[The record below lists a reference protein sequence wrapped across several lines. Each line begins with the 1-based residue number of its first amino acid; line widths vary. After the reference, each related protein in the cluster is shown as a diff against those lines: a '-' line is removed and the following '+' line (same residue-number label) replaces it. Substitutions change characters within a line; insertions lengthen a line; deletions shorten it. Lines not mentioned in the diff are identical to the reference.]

1 MNTSLSGLSLRDLE
15 YAVAVARTRHFGRA
29 ADQCGVSQP
38 ALSGQ
43 VRKLEAMLG
52 VTLFERGRRGVHITG
67 QGQALLARAERVLGE
82 AHSLVEM
89 ARGSAQ
95 TLARLLRL
103 SAIQTLGPYY
113 LPFLVRQARAA
124 YPDLLLR
131 LEEGQTAALLE
142 SLRAGTTDLVLAAL
156 PLPEDGLTVRPLF
169 CEPFILV
176 CPAGHRL
183 AGLPRLSLPDLA
195 ADGLLLLEEGHCL
208 RDHALSLCEGVTPG
222 ARHATSLET
231 LWHMILAGEGF
242 SLMPALSLA
251 GRPGMQELVT
261 CRALH
266 EPEAGRT
273 IALVWR
279 STDPRGAAFAELAGV
294 LRRSLPERVRGAGS
308 EAPQAEH
315 VRG

>member
-1 MNTSLSGLSLRDLE
+1 MTTSLAGLSLRDLE

-38 ALSGQ
+38 ALSEQ
-43 VRKLEAMLG
+43 VRKLEALLG
-52 VTLFERGRRGVHITG
+52 VALFERGRRGVHVTG
-67 QGQALLARAERVLGE
+67 PGEKLLARAERVLGE
-82 AHSLVEM
+82 AHGMVEM
-89 ARGSAQ
+89 ARGSAE
-95 TLARLLRL
+95 TLARTLRL

-131 LEEGQTAALLE
+131 LEEGQTETLLD

-156 PLPEDGLTVRPLF
+156 PLPDDGLTVTPLF
-169 CEPFILV
+169 CEPFVLV

-195 ADGLLLLEEGHCL
+195 ADGLILLEEGHCL
-208 RDHALSLCEGVTPG
+208 RDHALSLCEGGTPG
-222 ARHATSLET
+222 ARHATSVET

-242 SLMPALSLA
+242 SLMPALSLV
-251 GRPGMQELVT
+251 GRPGMEELVT
-261 CRALH
+261 CRALR

-273 IALVWR
+273 IALAWR
-279 STDPRGAAFAELAGV
+279 STDPRGAAFGAFAGV
-294 LRRSLPERVRGAGS
+294 LRSVLPEGVGLAGGGPPLGS
-308 EAPQAEH
+308 ES
-315 VRG
+315 